1 MIKLAKILPEPAL
14 PARLPATAKWL
25 SGEGAGSWFVIE
37 EEENSSQ
44 YRITRFSPEGNIEC
58 EGVFSSEKKV
68 ILKKGFEITY
78 PSHCLKVTII
88 HNKEKVSFNRHE

>member
-1 MIKLAKILPEPAL
+1 MIKLPKILPEPAL
-14 PARLPATAKWL
+14 PSHLSSKARWL
-25 SGEGAGSWFVIE
+25 AGEGAGSWFVIE
-37 EEENSSQ
+37 AGENSEQ
-44 YRITRFSPEGNIEC
+44 YKITRFSPEGNIEC

-68 ILKKGFEITY
+68 NLKKGFEITY